1 MVIRLATLNNRTDKL
16 LNFIVLAHGFR
27 FQVQNNQLSLSETL
41 FFQTKLVSSLVFTVD
56 SSFVRNTKL
65 LHVSLSCQPHLPIG
79 EQCSKIRAS
88 VLSPQ
93 DPRAEDYVQKHL
105 INLL

>member
-1 MVIRLATLNNRTDKL
+1 M
-16 LNFIVLAHGFR
+16 VLAHRFDFR
-27 FQVQNNQLSLSETL
+27 YKTDRLSLSKTL
-41 FFQTKLVSSLVFTVD
+41 IFQTKLVSSLVFTVD

-65 LHVSLSCQPHLPIG
+65 LQRQFVLPVPLPIG

-93 DPRAEDYVQKHL
+93 DPPVEDYVQKYL